1 MVFKI
6 GDRVMAHRDINV
18 QGYPPVVRTN
28 KGIVLDSVLSGFFT
42 TTTRYKVAFNST
54 DPEAK
59 GYPVILESVGDEQI
73 TPPPP
78 EEGTFRR

>member
-18 QGYPPVVRTN
+18 QGRPPVVRTN
-28 KGIVLDSVLSGFFT
+28 KGIVLDATMSGFFT
-42 TTTRYKVAFNST
+42 VTTRYRVVFNSS

-59 GYPVILESVGDEQI
+59 GYPVILDSVGDEQI

-78 EEGTFRR
+78 EDGPLRR